1 MSFKDREKERHSNVV
16 RSIISQEEPSV
27 NSDVNQGEKR
37 PKKIRCT
44 INITEDKWKEFK
56 HVAYMERV
64 SMSEII
70 EILIDDYIENYNKN
84 NKE

>member
-1 MSFKDREKERHSNVV
+1 MSFKDREKERHANVV
-16 RSIISQEEPSV
+16 RSIISQEDPLVIS
-27 NSDVNQGEKR
+27 EKHR
-37 PKKIRCT
+37 SEKIRCT
-44 INITEDKWKEFK
+44 INITKNKWKDFK

-70 EILIDDYIENYNKN
+70 ENLIDDYIENYNKN

>member
-16 RSIISQEEPSV
+16 RSIISQEDPSV
-27 NSDVNQGEKR
+27 ILEKQR
-37 PKKIRCT
+37 PEKIRCT
-44 INITEDKWKEFK
+44 INITKGKWQDFK

-70 EILIDDYIENYNKN
+70 EILIDDYIEKYNKN
-84 NKE
+84 NNE